1 MLKPCRGK
9 DWMLHYAS
17 KRAMSNNSKHTFA
30 VLAYKESPFLEDCV
44 KSVMNQQYKSNV
56 VIATST
62 PNRFIDGIAKKY
74 GIKVIARP
82 KNDRG
87 KGAAS
92 DFDFALSVSDTTLTT
107 VANHD
112 EIYDYNYSSEIVSY
126 YEKHKDSCII
136 FTRAYDIK
144 GNLAVTK
151 SLNLIIKNMLCWP
164 LAFSQK
170 SRFTKRLLLAFGDPI
185 CCPAATF
192 VKGHYEFPV
201 FESGLIATFDYWAWE
216 KLSKSTY
223 SFGYIKKPL
232 MGHRIHEGSIT
243 TKAIGDNVRAKEE
256 YMILSKF
263 WPKPIAKII
272 SSVYRLS
279 ERSNG

>member
-1 MLKPCRGK
+1 M
-9 DWMLHYAS
+9 MSS
-17 KRAMSNNSKHTFA
+17 KSQHTFV
-30 VLAYKESPFLEDCV
+30 VLAYKESPFLEDCI
-44 KSVMNQQYKSNV
+44 KSVMNQQYNSDV

-62 PNRFIDGIAKKY
+62 PNAFIDAIAKKY
-74 GIKVIARP
+74 GLKVIARP
-82 KNDRG
+82 EKDRG

-92 DFDFALSVSDTTLTT
+92 DFDFGLSVSKTSLTT

-112 EIYDYNYSSEIVSY
+112 EIYDYNYSSEVVAY
-126 YEKHKDSCII
+126 YEKHQDSCII

-144 GNLAVTK
+144 GNFAITK
-151 SLNLIIKNMLCWP
+151 SLNLVIKNMLCWP
-164 LAFSQK
+164 LAISKK
-170 SRFTKRLLLAFGDPI
+170 SRFTKRLLLSFGDPI
-185 CCPAATF
+185 CCPAVTF
-192 VKGHYEFPV
+192 VKGHYKLPV
-201 FESGLIATFDYWAWE
+201 FESDLIATFDYWAWE
-216 KLSKSTY
+216 KLSKNTY
-223 SFGYIKKPL
+223 GFGYIKKSL

-243 TKAIGDNVRAKEE
+243 TKAIGDNARAREE